1 MAVMSSG
8 AVCTDERDREDVRQ
22 RVQTTLARLSRSGAL
37 PVLPGVASAALALA
51 RNPDADFEELDRL
64 IRTDVGLTARV
75 LRVANRVGYGRVKP
89 ARTVR
94 EAALTIGLRKTCD
107 LLVLACAREL
117 YDVPTRHAGTL
128 WRHAL
133 AVAVAA
139 EELARATR
147 FPDPASAFLPGLFH
161 DVGRIGFLLAD
172 EMSYDVIFW
181 LMANGSGEHRDL
193 EVEWYEFDH
202 AQASAVLAEQWGLEP
217 PLCRA
222 IAAHHTPD
230 PTIQGGRL
238 AEILNAADAC
248 AYALDC
254 GTSEHRP
261 PDVGTVQLGL
271 SADDEAACLARVQ
284 EHVAQYD
291 ELLK

>member
-1 MAVMSSG
+1 MAVMSGG
-8 AVCTDERDREDVRQ
+8 AVCTDDQDREDVRE

-37 PVLPGVASAALALA
+37 PVLPGVASAALALV

-64 IRTDVGLTARV
+64 IRSDVGLTARV

-117 YDVPTRHAGTL
+117 YDVPTRHASTL
-128 WRHAL
+128 WKHAL
-133 AVAVAA
+133 TVAVAA
-139 EELARATR
+139 EELARTIR
-147 FPDPASAFLPGLFH
+147 MPDPSSAFLPGLFH

-181 LMANGSGEHRDL
+181 LIANGSGEHRDL

-202 AQASAVLAEQWGLEP
+202 AQASAVLAEQWGLEA
-217 PLCRA
+217 PLCKA
-222 IAAHHTPD
+222 IGAHHAPD
-230 PTIQGGRL
+230 PAAEGGRL
-238 AEILNAADAC
+238 AEILNAADGL
-248 AYALDC
+248 AYTLGC
-254 GTSEHRP
+254 GTSDHRP
-261 PDVGTVQLGL
+261 PDIGLAQLGL
-271 SADDEAACLARVQ
+271 SAGDEAACLKRIEEQ
-284 EHVAQYD
+284 VAQHD
-291 ELLK
+291 ELLR